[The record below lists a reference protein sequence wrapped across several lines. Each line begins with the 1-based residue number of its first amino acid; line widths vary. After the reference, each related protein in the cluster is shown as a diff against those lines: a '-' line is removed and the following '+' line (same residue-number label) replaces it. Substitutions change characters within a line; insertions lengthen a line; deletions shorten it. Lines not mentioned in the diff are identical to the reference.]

1 MSQSGSTVN
10 PSSIVT
16 AGSIARAVPTAVPGE
31 LDNIMPELIGAARNS
46 MSACKFNLVWTHNGP
61 EIYIDP
67 TSDTTRTTALKA
79 SLYQLGIYC
88 KHISSPQAGDQWFI
102 DPKQLY
108 KFAELLKG
116 TDHGE
121 LAEKLIRCLDMDFV
135 NKNRAGWLNGE
146 SNGVPSR
153 SILVS
158 RDDERERN
166 RAMRLFQRY
175 GFTPRIEEDGPL
187 CYLTIPLVERQSL
200 QGRTIPGIEVWNK
213 FQASAVYEHKHPE
226 ALADTTTTKWIL
238 DNMNGGV
245 STPRQGR

>member
-10 PSSIVT
+10 PGSIVN

-31 LDNIMPELIGAARNS
+31 LDNIMPGLIGTARNS
-46 MSACKFNLVWTHNGP
+46 MSACKFKLVWTHNGP

-67 TSDTTRTTALKA
+67 TSDPTRTTALKA
-79 SLYQLGIYC
+79 SLEQLAIYC
-88 KHISSPQAGDQWFI
+88 PYISSLQAGDQWFI

-121 LAEKLIRCLDMDFV
+121 LAEELIRCLDMDFV
-135 NKNRAGWLNGE
+135 YKNRAGWLNSE

-158 RDDERERN
+158 KDDERERN

-187 CYLTIPLVERQSL
+187 CYLTIPLVERQS
-200 QGRTIPGIEVWNK
+200 QGGRTIPGIEVWEK
-213 FQASAVYEHKHPE
+213 FQASAQRHHDHPD
-226 ALADTTTTKWIL
+226 AVAQSNRAWIL
-238 DNMNGGV
+238 KNFSGGA
-245 STPRQGR
+245 STPWQGR